1 MPLLLNDG
9 CMETRATR
17 WRGDTAALQLAAT
30 EGQVRWPLLLNDG
43 CMEASATWRRFKN
56 DADGTQIKVIGT
68 EPDQFLC
75 IYLAQK
81 SNPEPTVPAHV
92 TFGMV
97 VVRPRRAALH
107 NLLAPA
113 RCGATRPFLGR
124 IGPDCPDYV
133 SELGA
138 GARNPSRLAVSPY
151 CTDLLRNVYFA
162 VRFHDLHKFMYVPA
176 CRRPYRRH
184 LRSEPS
190 RNLSQAVREH
200 SKIFDVLAP
209 NLYVTLRSGGFAPNK
224 RRHPCTLLLPQTGF
238 EPTLTYNSPSI

>member
-1 MPLLLNDG
+1 MVAWKPVRL
-9 CMETRATR
+9 R
-17 WRGDTAALQLAAT
+17 W
-30 EGQVRWPLLLNDG
+30 
-43 CMEASATWRRFKN
+43 
-56 DADGTQIKVIGT
+56 DAKVIGT

-81 SNPEPTVPAHV
+81 SNLEPTVPAHV

-107 NLLAPA
+107 NLAPA

-138 GARNPSRLAVSPY
+138 GARNPSRLAVNPY

-162 VRFHDLHKFMYVPA
+162 VRFHDLHKFMYV
-176 CRRPYRRH
+176 
-184 LRSEPS
+184 LR
-190 RNLSQAVREH
+190 
-200 SKIFDVLAP
+200 
-209 NLYVTLRSGGFAPNK
+209 T
-224 RRHPCTLLLPQTGF
+224 CLPQAIS
-238 EPTLTYNSPSI
+238 SPSSIGTEPKLKPSSKRAFKNGSK

>member
-1 MPLLLNDG
+1 M
-9 CMETRATR
+9 
-17 WRGDTAALQLAAT
+17 AAWKPERLGGEAILLQLAAT
-30 EGQVRWPLLLNDG
+30 PLAAAAEWWLHGSQYDLAEIQKWCRW
-43 CMEASATWRRFKN
+43 
-56 DADGTQIKVIGT
+56 DAKVIGT

-81 SNPEPTVPAHV
+81 SNLEPTVPAHV

-107 NLLAPA
+107 NLAPA

-138 GARNPSRLAVSPY
+138 GARNPSRLAVNPY

-200 SKIFDVLAP
+200 SKMDQKTSFRGRSDEIKDYSYCTTLCEENNPPAD
-209 NLYVTLRSGGFAPNK
+209 NLCKLSLKRSK
-224 RRHPCTLLLPQTGF
+224 C
-238 EPTLTYNSPSI
+238 

>member
-1 MPLLLNDG
+1 M
-9 CMETRATR
+9 M
-17 WRGDTAALQLAAT
+17 AAWKPERLGGKAILLQLAAT

-176 CRRPYRRH
+176 AGH
-184 LRSEPS
+184 IV
-190 RNLSQAVREH
+190 A
-200 SKIFDVLAP
+200 IFDRNRAG
-209 NLYVTLRSGGFAPNK
+209 T
-224 RRHPCTLLLPQTGF
+224 
-238 EPTLTYNSPSI
+238 